1 MPGGWGWRARG
12 ADASILNRIVGIEAT
27 QSLVGSPGHRTGT
40 VERREEEFRGLSAPF
55 GPGAAECRSPGAGA
69 VSALAPVHR
78 GFSLKSPGTRTLG
91 VTSLPAPRLA
101 WGPGAA
107 GVWGP
112 LACLLAAAPSPSSAP
127 EGAAGTL
134 LTSVSLCFAVIRA
147 KVVSEK
153 EVDSG
158 NDIYGNPIKRI
169 QYEIKQI
176 KVGVTVAGPLHGAE
190 RWEGWERDGVPQR
203 RETTQRHPVFSRCL
217 WVPGQRPAVRGVG
230 TRGLKPQVDGWQVAW
245 TGTVPSAG
253 FVQRCVL
260 FVSVGD
266 DSGAQPRVQSPSP
279 PQVCGTF
286 LSVPA
291 LCGVQRQ

>member
-1 MPGGWGWRARG
+1 MPVPGGWR
-12 ADASILNRIVGIEAT
+12 
-27 QSLVGSPGHRTGT
+27 
-40 VERREEEFRGLSAPF
+40 
-55 GPGAAECRSPGAGA
+55 C
-69 VSALAPVHR
+69 SALAPVHR

-91 VTSLPAPRLA
+91 VTSLPAPQLA

-127 EGAAGTL
+127 EGAVGTL

-176 KVGVTVAGPLHGAE
+176 KVG
-190 RWEGWERDGVPQR
+190 
-203 RETTQRHPVFSRCL
+203 
-217 WVPGQRPAVRGVG
+217 
-230 TRGLKPQVDGWQVAW
+230 
-245 TGTVPSAG
+245 
-253 FVQRCVL
+253 
-260 FVSVGD
+260 
-266 DSGAQPRVQSPSP
+266 
-279 PQVCGTF
+279 
-286 LSVPA
+286 
-291 LCGVQRQ
+291 

>member
-1 MPGGWGWRARG
+1 MPVPGGW
-12 ADASILNRIVGIEAT
+12 
-27 QSLVGSPGHRTGT
+27 
-40 VERREEEFRGLSAPF
+40 
-55 GPGAAECRSPGAGA
+55 CC
-69 VSALAPVHR
+69 SALAPVHR

-190 RWEGWERDGVPQR
+190 RWEGWE
-203 RETTQRHPVFSRCL
+203 
-217 WVPGQRPAVRGVG
+217 
-230 TRGLKPQVDGWQVAW
+230 
-245 TGTVPSAG
+245 
-253 FVQRCVL
+253 
-260 FVSVGD
+260 
-266 DSGAQPRVQSPSP
+266 
-279 PQVCGTF
+279 
-286 LSVPA
+286 
-291 LCGVQRQ
+291 